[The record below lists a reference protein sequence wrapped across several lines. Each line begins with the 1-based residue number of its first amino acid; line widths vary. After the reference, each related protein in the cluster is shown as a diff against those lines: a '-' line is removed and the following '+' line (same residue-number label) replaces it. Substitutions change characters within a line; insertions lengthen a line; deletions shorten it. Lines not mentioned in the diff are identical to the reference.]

1 MTESMFSLSVRING
15 GRFMRKAV
23 LFAIFIGVS
32 IGLLTTSNASAQS
45 LSIYAVKFVCGKQAP
60 INSLTPP
67 AEPPVKPGNYA
78 TKVNV
83 ELLSPPNA
91 NGGGS
96 GVSWN
101 VSLAGGGG
109 PSLTTLANPL
119 SQLETVDVTCA
130 AIAKQSGS
138 AAKLPAFIEGYVNVI
153 ASPGVQLAVTA
164 VYTSQGCTFPPGVAT
179 IAVLPSVCSGP
190 VSIDVVPQQSVPFTP
205 PAAP

>member
-1 MTESMFSLSVRING
+1 
-15 GRFMRKAV
+15 MRKAV
-23 LFAIFIGVS
+23 LLAIFVGVS
-32 IGLLTTSNASAQS
+32 IGLLTIGNASAQS
-45 LSIYAVKFVCGKQAP
+45 SPSIYAVKFVCGKQAP

-83 ELLSPPNA
+83 ELLSLPNP
-91 NGGGS
+91 NGGG

-119 SQLETVDVTCA
+119 NQLETVDVTCA
-130 AIAKQSGS
+130 AIVKQLGSG
-138 AAKLPAFIEGYVNVI
+138 AKLPAFIEGYVNVI
-153 ASPGVQLAVTA
+153 ASPNVQLAVTG

-190 VSIDVVPQQSVPFTP
+190 VSIEVVPQVGVPFTLP
-205 PAAP
+205 PAP